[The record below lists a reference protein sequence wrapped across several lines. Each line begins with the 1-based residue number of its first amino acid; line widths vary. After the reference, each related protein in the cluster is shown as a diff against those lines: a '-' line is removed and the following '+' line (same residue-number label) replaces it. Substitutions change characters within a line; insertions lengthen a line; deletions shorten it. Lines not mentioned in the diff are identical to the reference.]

1 MKQKEERNMTWIITA
16 VYWVIGLACVIWGGI
31 KYINTFYGH
40 FLIITLILPVL
51 VALLVT
57 FKLRLRYLINGL
69 VGIVYLLFVIGVGL
83 QYKMQSTT
91 GLLYLG
97 GIIVAY
103 LLIAAII
110 VLVKTLRSREDGRYH
125 YVNEN
130 DKKKETLHFW
140 IAYRNIY
147 LNLATGGVIELIF
160 AMIFD

>member
-97 GIIVAY
+97 
-103 LLIAAII
+103 
-110 VLVKTLRSREDGRYH
+110 
-125 YVNEN
+125 
-130 DKKKETLHFW
+130 
-140 IAYRNIY
+140 
-147 LNLATGGVIELIF
+147 
-160 AMIFD
+160 

>member
-1 MKQKEERNMTWIITA
+1 
-16 VYWVIGLACVIWGGI
+16 
-31 KYINTFYGH
+31 
-40 FLIITLILPVL
+40 
-51 VALLVT
+51 
-57 FKLRLRYLINGL
+57 
-69 VGIVYLLFVIGVGL
+69 
-83 QYKMQSTT
+83 MQSTT

-103 LLIAAII
+103 LLITAII
-110 VLVKTLRSREDGRYH
+110 ALVKTLRSREDGRYH